1 VTRRIILDDP
11 DLSTTDRIDLETLE
25 ESPSWIEETTD
36 VELPPE
42 ATALTDAH
50 LDEAARRV
58 FERLRGAGVKARSYA
73 GQLQAEGA
81 QRAKR
86 AKAHSRSEAQASW
99 QVLPIDA
106 KRERRRDLI
115 SAKEFDRAMVLLT
128 RGDLDAAFDTFLRL
142 LERQPQSTRLWMFAR
157 AIRA

>member
-11 DLSTTDRIDLETLE
+11 DLATTDRIDLETLE

-50 LDEAARRV
+50 VDEAARRV

-73 GQLQAEGA
+73 GQM
-81 QRAKR
+81 
-86 AKAHSRSEAQASW
+86 
-99 QVLPIDA
+99 PIEA

-128 RGDLDAAFDTFLRL
+128 RGDLDAALDTFLRL